1 MPTVTTR
8 AVGCLLGLACGD
20 ALGRPVE
27 FQSSTAIADRYG
39 RVDQMY
45 GNGTHGQPA
54 GTVTDDTDLAAALAR
69 SLAETGEYDAADA
82 ADRYLAWY
90 ESDPFDVGA
99 TTADA
104 LRELRSGADP
114 TDAGRVVWER
124 RPEGRDAGNGSLMR
138 CAPLA
143 LAIADDDRR
152 DEAAVADSRITHA
165 DPRCVESCVAYLTV
179 IDRLLAGAD
188 ATAAVDAGLSR
199 AADRDAPRAVRTA
212 LANATDDRAAEL
224 ETSGYV
230 VHTLETAL
238 YDATTA
244 ADAEEA
250 IVTAV
255 SRGGDADTLGA
266 VAGAAAG
273 ARFGADALPD
283 RWLDVLDA
291 EAELRELAATLVTRR
306 G

>member
-1 MPTVTTR
+1 MTREATR

-20 ALGRPVE
+20 ALGRPVDS
-27 FQSSTAIADRYG
+27 QSSTAVADQYG

-69 SLAETGEYDAADA
+69 SLAETGDYDAVDA

-90 ESDPFDVGA
+90 ETEPFDVGG

-104 LRELRSGADP
+104 LRTLRSGTAP
-114 TDAGRVVWER
+114 TDAGRVVR
-124 RPEGRDAGNGSLMR
+124 DRPPEGDDAGNGSLMR

-152 DEAAVADSRITHA
+152 DGAAAADSRITHA
-165 DPRCVESCVAYLTV
+165 DPRCVESCVAFLTV
-179 IDRLLAGAD
+179 LDRLLAGGD
-188 ATAAVDAGLSR
+188 APAAVDAGLSR
-199 AADRDAPRAVRTA
+199 AADRDAPRRVRTA

-224 ETSGYV
+224 EPSGNV

-238 YDATTA
+238 YDATSA
-244 ADAEEA
+244 ADAEGA
-250 IVTAV
+250 VVTAV

-266 VAGAAAG
+266 VTGAVAG

-283 RWLDVLDA
+283 RWLDVLDV
-291 EAELRELAATLVTRR
+291 ESELRELAETLVTRR